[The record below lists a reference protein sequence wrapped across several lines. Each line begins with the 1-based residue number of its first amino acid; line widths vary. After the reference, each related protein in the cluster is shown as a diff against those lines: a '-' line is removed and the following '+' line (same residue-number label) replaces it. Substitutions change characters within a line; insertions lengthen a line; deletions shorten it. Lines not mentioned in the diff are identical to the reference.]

1 MLIVDSK
8 SIRNAD
14 TAKEKDYD
22 AGKTSG
28 IKLHIGVDA
37 MGLPHAI
44 YMTTANITDR
54 SGAIN
59 MVEYCCDVKKIYPK
73 SGKFRST
80 AAIPNKI
87 LRIQSGAF

>member
-14 TAKEKDYD
+14 TAKEKGYD
-22 AGKTSG
+22 AGKTSR
-28 IKLHIGVDA
+28 IKLHIGVDT

-44 YMTTANITDR
+44 YMTTANITYR

-59 MVEYCCDVKKIYPK
+59 MVEYCCDVKKIYTK
-73 SGKFRST
+73 SGKIRSMT
-80 AAIPNKI
+80 TIPDKI
-87 LRIQSGAF
+87 LRIQSEVF